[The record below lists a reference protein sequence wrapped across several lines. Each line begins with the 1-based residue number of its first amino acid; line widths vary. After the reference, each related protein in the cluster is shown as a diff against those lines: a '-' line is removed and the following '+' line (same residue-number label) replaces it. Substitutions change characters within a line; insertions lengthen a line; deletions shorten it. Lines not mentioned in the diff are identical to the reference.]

1 MGNENA
7 KSSSSGML
15 VDVTYNGEIEENEEE
30 KLQLNKK
37 EEHLNACVCGTVERV
52 NKLISVIPFSPTT
65 YSGQVGD
72 LVIGRIVS
80 VGSTRWRVSLGP
92 GCREAVLPLSGV
104 NLPSGIQR
112 MRTSEDALGMR
123 QLYRE
128 GDLLSAEVQQVSHSD
143 GVLHLHA
150 RSLKYGK
157 LENGCLIEIYPTLI
171 PRRKQHFCTL
181 NDVNIDILLGTNG
194 WIWIQRSI
202 PQQWK
207 VTLEGDDESRPLAQT
222 LQLLQ
227 RRHASTSLLPDERE
241 NVARVRNIIEALKLL
256 YIEISPD
263 IILQSIRL
271 LKDVK
276 VVDILS
282 NDVMLNLS
290 NDLRRTKQV

>member
-1 MGNENA
+1 M
-7 KSSSSGML
+7 K
-15 VDVTYNGEIEENEEE
+15 
-30 KLQLNKK
+30 
-37 EEHLNACVCGTVERV
+37 
-52 NKLISVIPFSPTT
+52 
-65 YSGQVGD
+65 
-72 LVIGRIVS
+72 
-80 VGSTRWRVSLGP
+80 
-92 GCREAVLPLSGV
+92 
-104 NLPSGIQR
+104 
-112 MRTSEDALGMR
+112 
-123 QLYRE
+123 
-128 GDLLSAEVQQVSHSD
+128 
-143 GVLHLHA
+143 
-150 RSLKYGK
+150 
-157 LENGCLIEIYPTLI
+157 ENGCLIEIYPTLI

-181 NDVNIDILLGTNG
+181 DDVNIDILLGTNG

-290 NDLRRTKQV
+290 NDLRRTKEV